1 MKYAIKFAIVMM
13 LMTCLGQFLYTYHW
27 IDAFTANL
35 VTAGAILFLL
45 VFVGRKVYKGE
56 I

>member
-13 LMTCLGQFLYTYHW
+13 LMIAVAQLLQSLSI
-27 IDAFTANL
+27 IDTLTSNL
-35 VTAGAILFLL
+35 VTVGAVLFLL
-45 VFVGRKVYKGE
+45 VFVGKKWFKGE